1 MVSFGFQTLIP
12 VPSLVMHFPYMLL
25 ALAASV
31 TADNT
36 AQTRRSDERELTLKS
51 RRPIEI
57 SQSLAARLASV
68 DINHK
73 GVVVSR
79 DPRCDPNNGEP
90 YLPFCDQLRD
100 QDKGKENDDNDD
112 DDGEKHHGS
121 GMIAGA
127 VIGAFIAL
135 LFLLAVWY
143 FLRIRPRRRQ
153 RILEQRRKQ
162 DELESNYQ
170 FSPQGTHLPTPPTRS
185 MPGSQNPS
193 EHNVRFQRTPYP
205 GDVPS
210 PSMTNS
216 SMSGLAL
223 PTPALTYSPSVT
235 SSAVSP
241 LSPIPAH
248 GLSDKPPAYAAVAAL
263 QSSEPQPEASAYQ
276 MGQTPMPLEP
286 PMYHLTEAPGPAV
299 MDMKGEPISRY

>member
-1 MVSFGFQTLIP
+1 MR
-12 VPSLVMHFPYMLL
+12 FPYMLL
-25 ALAASV
+25 ALVASV

-36 AQTRRSDERELTLKS
+36 AQTKWSDERELALKS
-51 RRPIEI
+51 RRPLEI
-57 SQSLAARLASV
+57 TQALAARLASV

-79 DPRCDPNNGEP
+79 DPGCDPDSDDP
-90 YLPFCDQLRD
+90 DLPFCDKLLEHIKEQ
-100 QDKGKENDDNDD
+100 QEKEENEEKGKGPGDDDDDND
-112 DDGEKHHGS
+112 ENRHSS

-170 FSPQGTHLPTPPTRS
+170 FSPPGAHLPTPPTRS
-185 MPGSQNPS
+185 MPGSQDPS

-205 GDVPS
+205 GNAPS

-241 LSPIPAH
+241 LSPVPAH

-286 PMYHLTEAPGPAV
+286 PMYHLTEAPRPAI
-299 MDMKGEPISRY
+299 MDIKGEPLPRY

>member
-1 MVSFGFQTLIP
+1 MR
-12 VPSLVMHFPYMLL
+12 FPYMLL
-25 ALAASV
+25 ALVASV

-36 AQTRRSDERELTLKS
+36 AQTRRSDGRELTLKS

-57 SQSLAARLASV
+57 SQSLEARLASV
-68 DINHK
+68 DIYHK

-79 DPRCDPNNGEP
+79 DPGCDPDGDEP
-90 YLPFCDQLRD
+90 DLPFCDKFREYI
-100 QDKGKENDDNDD
+100 KEQHEKEEERNGNDDDND
-112 DDGEKHHGS
+112 EKHHGS

-153 RILEQRRKQ
+153 RILEQHRKQ

-170 FSPQGTHLPTPPTRS
+170 FSPQDTHLPTPPTRS

-205 GDVPS
+205 GEVPS
-210 PSMTNS
+210 PSITNS

-241 LSPIPAH
+241 LSPVPAH

>member
-1 MVSFGFQTLIP
+1 MR
-12 VPSLVMHFPYMLL
+12 FPYMLL
-25 ALAASV
+25 ALVASV
-31 TADNT
+31 TADST
-36 AQTRRSDERELTLKS
+36 AQTRRSGERELTLRS

-57 SQSLAARLASV
+57 SQSLAAKLASV

-73 GVVVSR
+73 RVVVSR
-79 DPRCDPNNGEP
+79 GLGCDPDGKDP
-90 YLPFCDQLRD
+90 DLPSCEDLAKHIKEE
-100 QDKGKENDDNDD
+100 QDDKKKDHDD
-112 DDGEKHHGS
+112 DDDDNEGHHGS
-121 GMIAGA
+121 ATIAGA

-153 RILEQRRKQ
+153 RLLEQHRKQ

-170 FSPQGTHLPTPPTRS
+170 YSPRDTHSPTPPTRS

-210 PSMTNS
+210 PSITNS

-241 LSPIPAH
+241 LSPMPAR

-286 PMYHLTEAPGPAV
+286 PMYHLTEAPGPAI
-299 MDMKGEPISRY
+299 MDMKGEHIPRY